1 MSSYGKLEVA
11 IEITVGAY
19 EFYDMVVN
27 RPHHVPNNK
36 LDGVATNQADSSSSA
51 KVGSISSWKYFQDG
65 KAKVC
70 QAMIEALD
78 SKKHSTTWK
87 IVEGELLDHYKSF
100 KFILQIITTPNPKAT
115 VHMIN
120 LEYEKMHDDV
130 ADPYFM
136 LQTVTDNIKDIDAHL
151 LTQSRT

>member
-19 EFYDMVVN
+19 EFCDMVVIKQTT
-27 RPHHVPNNK
+27 P
-36 LDGVATNQADSSSSA
+36 
-51 KVGSISSWKYFQDG
+51 YG
-65 KAKVC
+65 KAKVS

-100 KFILQIITTPNPKAT
+100 KFILQIITTSNPKAT
-115 VHMIN
+115 VHMI

-136 LQTVTDNIKDIDAHL
+136 LQTVTDNIKDIDASSSTHSEPDL
-151 LTQSRT
+151 R